1 MRLSLPRLTAAV
13 GATAAVLATAPG
25 AHAADAV
32 FGGSTRSADPIVV
45 KADPEL
51 TELRT
56 LAISWRGECGDG
68 AGFPDARELTPAEP
82 VAGFAPGPD
91 ELLVSRNAKGR
102 FAGTQLGAV
111 DLGTAVAAVVV
122 DVSGKLKPKRA
133 SGTLSATVK
142 IADKATGAEI
152 TSCQTK
158 QTWVASRS
166 PGIILGGRTSQGE
179 PLVVRLNTA
188 RTRVSD
194 VITVWRAPCAPSGGY
209 FRVPGHFVNFPLKR
223 TGGFGNPFS
232 DDAPID
238 AGGKRHWDYSVS
250 GRVGKA
256 KATGTLAVKVS
267 DNDAAGTSVDV
278 CDTGRV
284 SWKATT
290 G

>member
-13 GATAAVLATAPG
+13 GATAAVLATAPR

-56 LAISWRGECGDG
+56 LSISWRAGCGDG
-68 AGFPDARELTPAEP
+68 SGFPDARELTPADP
-82 VAGFAPGPD
+82 VEGFAPGAN

-102 FAGTQLGAV
+102 FAGRQLGSM
-111 DLGTAVAAVVV
+111 DLGSAVAVVVV
-122 DVSGKLKPKRA
+122 DVSGKLKPRRA

-142 IADKATGAEI
+142 IADKATGTEI
-152 TSCQTK
+152 TSCQSK
-158 QTWVASRS
+158 QTWVAARS
-166 PGIILGGRTSQGE
+166 PGIILGGSTSQGE
-179 PLVVRLNTA
+179 PLVVRLNAA
-188 RTRVSD
+188 RTRVND
-194 VITVWRAPCAPSGGY
+194 VITVWRAPCASSGGY
-209 FRVPGHFVNFPLKR
+209 FRVPDHFVNFPLKR

-238 AGGKRHWDYSVS
+238 AGGKRHWDYSIS
-250 GRVGKA
+250 GRVSKTKA
-256 KATGTLAVKVS
+256 KGTLAVKVS
-267 DNDAAGTSVDV
+267 DNDAAGASLDV

-284 SWKATT
+284 SWKAST